1 MVNVDKLMDRESMG
15 AIMQLTLTRQFAWQ
29 PAESMKPIAA
39 VLLVTSVGVTAIPR
53 PAEHFKWHAE
63 PSVSPAIDIAPYPR
77 LQAAALLTQPVIP
90 MTDPFTPGAKPITP
104 GVRFTEPRPP
114 APLASRPT
122 STAQSSKIALMP
134 VLAIPHRGQPPMKG
148 TASPTPL
155 IEETSPPAQFVPGG
169 EALTPPLALSASNPL
184 LPPIASQDQAD
195 GTKLVAPEIK
205 APSDFEL
212 NVPGTRPRLQPVPM
226 LDPQTRIELAREYAD
241 DAGAP
246 VPAPLADQP
255 QPPLGIT
262 APALSDT
269 PAALAQPF
277 QRATSHIKERQ
288 AIEGESASRPTSPAP
303 LQVVSREAPRI
314 SRIAPSPTPRTISP
328 GPMPDQAKSSGTSH
342 YVRTSQGLTFE
353 VSAQVNG
360 TSIGRLPL
368 LIADGE
374 NISVRLADLLAAV
387 APMMSSHVHD
397 RLSASQAAQDY
408 MTFNDLRAAGIS
420 VRFDSSDRL
429 VLGVR

>member
-1 MVNVDKLMDRESMG
+1 MVNSGRLTNRESMG

-53 PAEHFKWHAE
+53 PAEHFKWHAQQ
-63 PSVSPAIDIAPYPR
+63 PVPPAVDIAPYPVPR

-90 MTDPFTPGAKPITP
+90 MTDPFTPGAKPLTS
-104 GVRFTEPRPP
+104 GVRFTEPRP
-114 APLASRPT
+114 APLALKPVSI
-122 STAQSSKIALMP
+122 AKSSAIALMP
-134 VLAIPHRGQPPMKG
+134 ARAIPHQAPPPMKG
-148 TASPTPL
+148 TASPAAP
-155 IEETSPPAQFVPGG
+155 IEEPSPPVQFAPGG
-169 EALTPPLALSASNPL
+169 ETLTPLPPLSASNPL
-184 LPPIASQDQAD
+184 LPPTASQDQAG
-195 GTKLVAPEIK
+195 GTNLVAPEIK

-212 NVPGTRPRLQPVPM
+212 NVPGTRPRLQPIPM
-226 LDPQTRIELAREYAD
+226 LDPETRIELARKYAD

-246 VPAPLADQP
+246 IPAPAGQP
-255 QPPLGIT
+255 LPSLGIT

-269 PAALAQPF
+269 PAVLTQPL
-277 QRATSHIKERQ
+277 QPATSHITKRRT
-288 AIEGESASRPTSPAP
+288 IEGETASRSASPAP
-303 LQVVSREAPRI
+303 LQVVSREIPRI
-314 SRIAPSPTPRTISP
+314 SRIEPSPTPRTISRE
-328 GPMPDQAKSSGTSH
+328 PMPDKARSSGTSH

-387 APMMSSHVHD
+387 APMMPSHVHD
-397 RLSASQAAQDY
+397 RLSTSQAAQDY

-429 VLGVR
+429 ILGVR